1 MRRVPVDEEFGT
13 PIAAIRNLPIVLFEN
28 GTIAKINE
36 SRDDQNPLVFK
47 HYTFYYDN
55 VSQISHLKL
64 NSKDDVSIML
74 AILMGYKF
82 KIAFTLV
89 LTVILGLSYHFSVD
103 FPKWPLFE
111 SDLRFQILAFLLV
124 GGFVAG
130 FEHIIYDYNSKNKFQ
145 TRSLQLHLVHRIEPK
160 IILEKGTNNWIK
172 LFEMHNGL
180 TRFGI
185 VLSLIF
191 MPENKDFNTDIL
203 QFVMVLFVSNLLIY
217 CIVFSFLPMLAVE
230 YFSKRVEQRDFKKI
244 KEIGFDE
251 FYLLADETID
261 SSRSHNDYTDKKTLS
276 ELISG
281 DENHMLEFK
290 GSVWTA
296 YNPRTYELIETQTK
310 KRDDLQDA
318 IVKSVAGFLNTDGGT
333 LLIGIK
339 DKPHLQEEPIIGIE
353 NDFKWAPKKD
363 LEGFGHALIQL
374 LNDAFG
380 DQSTLKLYIEI
391 SYPTTNGKT
400 ICRIDI
406 KPLPRIRN
414 GELWVKTKTL
424 GEEEF
429 FYRVSDTTTHASAKS
444 ALRYIRHHFEGFSE
458 VTEET
463 TD

>member
-13 PIAAIRNLPIVLFEN
+13 PIAALRNSPIVLFGN
-28 GTIAKINE
+28 GTIAKINDA
-36 SRDDQNPLVFK
+36 RDDQNPLLFK
-47 HYTFYYDN
+47 HYTFYYEN

-64 NSKDDVSIML
+64 NSKDDISPTLV
-74 AILMGYKF
+74 ILMGYKF
-82 KIAFTLV
+82 KIAFTII
-89 LTVILGLSYHFSVD
+89 LTMILGLSYHFSID
-103 FPKWPLFE
+103 YSQLPIIKSEL
-111 SDLRFQILAFLLV
+111 LFQIAASLLII
-124 GGFVAG
+124 GIATG
-130 FEHIIYDYNSKNKFQ
+130 FEHIIYDYFTKNTFQ

-160 IILEKGTNNWIK
+160 IILEERTNNWTQ
-172 LFEMHNGL
+172 LFDIHNGL

-191 MPENKDFNTDIL
+191 IPESKDFNTDFL
-203 QFVMVLFVSNLLIY
+203 QFVKVLFVSNLLIY
-217 CIVFSFLPMLAVE
+217 IFGVSFSPLMIID
-230 YFSKRVEQRDFKKI
+230 YFSKRRVRKDFQKVRG
-244 KEIGFDE
+244 IGFDE
-251 FYLLADETID
+251 FYSLANDIID
-261 SSRSHNDYTDKKTLS
+261 SSRSSNDHTDKKTLS
-276 ELISG
+276 ELIGG

-296 YNPRTYELIETQTK
+296 YNPRTYEMIETQTT
-310 KRDDLQDA
+310 KRYDLQDA

-339 DKPHLQEEPIIGIE
+339 DKPHLQDEPIIGIE

-380 DQSTLKLYIEI
+380 DQSTLKLYTEI
-391 SYPTTNGKT
+391 SYPITNGKT

-406 KPLPRIRN
+406 KALPRIRN

>member
-13 PIAAIRNLPIVLFEN
+13 PIAALRNSPIVLFEN

-36 SRDDQNPLVFK
+36 LKGDQNLLLFK
-47 HYTFYYDN
+47 HYKFYYEH

-64 NSKDDVSIML
+64 NSKDDVSTTL
-74 AILMGYKF
+74 ASLMSYKF

-89 LTVILGLSYHFSVD
+89 LTIILGLSYHFSID
-103 FPKWPLFE
+103 YSQLPIIKTEFL
-111 SDLRFQILAFLLV
+111 FQIIASLLII
-124 GGFVAG
+124 GIATG
-130 FEHIIYDYNSKNKFQ
+130 FEHIVYDYFTKNTFQ

-160 IILEKGTNNWIK
+160 IILEERTNNWTQ
-172 LFEMHNGL
+172 LFDLHNGL

-191 MPENKDFNTDIL
+191 IPESKDFNADFL
-203 QFVMVLFVSNLLIY
+203 QFVKVLFVSNLLIY
-217 CIVFSFLPMLAVE
+217 IFVVSLSPMIAID
-230 YFSKRVEQRDFKKI
+230 YFSKKRVQKDFKKI

-251 FYLLADETID
+251 FYLLADEIID
-261 SSRSHNDYTDKKTLS
+261 SSRSNNDYTDKKTLS

-339 DKPHLQEEPIIGIE
+339 DKPHLQDEPIIGIE

-363 LEGFGHALIQL
+363 LEGFSHAIIQL

-380 DQSTLKLYIEI
+380 DQSTLKLYTEI

-400 ICRIDI
+400 ICRIDT